1 MIAQYLSYNIFMESK
16 ELKRYNLPED
26 RILLGIIDAKPDIY
40 LLIIFFIGVLT
51 LLFKQYSIGLA
62 FISLALLSFMFLP
75 KRVLVEFYD
84 NYLVLYNHASKNDC
98 EMIYY
103 DEVVKWRYTYGVS
116 YDELQ
121 IILVDNSIHRVDGFS
136 RMIYESQMNRFL
148 KDKRDKTRKTK
159 NNK

>member
-1 MIAQYLSYNIFMESK
+1 MESK

-26 RILLGIIDAKPDIY
+26 RILLGIIDAKPDTY
-40 LLIIFFIGVLT
+40 LLIIFFLGVFL
-51 LLFKQYSIGLA
+51 LLFGQLSIGIAFVSIAVLA
-62 FISLALLSFMFLP
+62 FIFLP

-98 EMIYY
+98 DMIYY
-103 DEVVKWRYTYGVS
+103 NDVVKWRYNYGVS

-121 IILVDNSIHRVDGFS
+121 IILVDDSIHSVDGFS
-136 RMIYESQMNRFL
+136 RMMYETQMNRFL
-148 KDKRDKTRKTK
+148 KDKKDKTRKAK